1 MSAGLMSRFASA
13 LSFKRSSN
21 TASVDGTALV
31 PTVTHAPA
39 PVDCTRYR
47 FDKCGQE
54 FTELSVVDEHRTVC
68 GNAPLCGMYKCCAQV
83 AMTNEVDS
91 TEIYKIMQPGQY
103 VEVLKWVERSTRWR
117 GHTSTGENPLLLP
130 HTLCCVYCYVDLS
143 CEGMW
148 VSLVSQSGMQLLQFA
163 KEVSTDEA
171 VGGVAA
177 TEGLTKVA
185 EAATEAPKVIPV
197 NRVQYRCDKCSQ
209 VFDELAAAEKHEAAC
224 GTNPVDTNETM
235 SDKLVDEEAANA
247 SSSCASV
254 ALPLP

>member
-1 MSAGLMSRFASA
+1 
-13 LSFKRSSN
+13 
-21 TASVDGTALV
+21 
-31 PTVTHAPA
+31 
-39 PVDCTRYR
+39 
-47 FDKCGQE
+47 
-54 FTELSVVDEHRTVC
+54 
-68 GNAPLCGMYKCCAQV
+68 
-83 AMTNEVDS
+83 MTNEVDS

-247 SSSCASV
+247 SSPWRRMDSAVAKLANKASSKASKVLGKAADRTDSAV
-254 ALPLP
+254 AKLSSKATMMANKATSKATE